1 MSVLP
6 PELAVFSDQVVLF
19 VASLVIGAFGIHV
32 GAMVVTNQDEFA
44 KALLTALVAAIV
56 WSVASFLLADVPY
69 VGPLLTLLAYI
80 AVVKWQYTASWL
92 ESGGIALL
100 AWVVGLGVLSLLSIL
115 GIGSLEAVGIPRL
128 RGLA

>member
-1 MSVLP
+1 MSLLP
-6 PELAVFSDQVVLF
+6 PELSIFSDQVVVF

-32 GAMVVTNQDEFA
+32 GAMVITNQDEFG

-56 WSVASFLLADVPY
+56 WSVASFFLGDVPY
-69 VGPLLTLLAYI
+69 VGPVLTLLAYI

-92 ESGGIALL
+92 ESGGIALI
-100 AWVVGLGVLSLLSIL
+100 AWIVGLGVLSLLSIF

-128 RGLA
+128 RGL

>member
-80 AVVKWQYTASWL
+80 AVVKWQYSASWL

-128 RGLA
+128 RGIA